1 LVSRQSLVVGA
12 AESEKVVRVL
22 ITGSAGQLGTDLVA
36 SAKQSGLDV
45 IATSHADLDITQRD
59 LVSQKIADSS
69 PDAIIHAAA
78 WTAVD
83 ACESDTKRAMAI
95 NSDGTAN
102 VVGAARQIG
111 ARVIYI
117 STDYVFD
124 GTKATPYIESDLPN
138 PQSVYG
144 ASKFAGEQQLDL
156 NQDAIVR
163 ISWVCGEHG
172 NNMVKTILRLA
183 ATSPTLTFVNDQIGS
198 PTFTSDVAP
207 VLIDFAT
214 QSRAGIWHVTNQ
226 GATSWFG
233 FAQDVLRAAEL
244 DPNRVKP
251 IATSDL
257 RPQRPA
263 KRPAN
268 SVLENAKMRKANLT
282 LLDDYHI
289 PLQRL
294 VDRLAS

>member
-1 LVSRQSLVVGA
+1 MGA
-12 AESEKVVRVL
+12 AESEKVVKVL

-36 SAKQSGLDV
+36 SARHSGLEV
-45 IATSHADLDITQRD
+45 TATSHADLDITQKDSVLRA
-59 LVSQKIADSS
+59 IADSA
-69 PDAIIHAAA
+69 PKAIIHAAA

-83 ACESDTKRAMAI
+83 ACESDTKKAMAV
-95 NSDGTAN
+95 NCDGTAN
-102 VVGAARQIG
+102 VVDAARQIG

-124 GTKATPYIESDLPN
+124 GTKNTPYIESDLPN

-156 NQDAIVR
+156 NQDAVVR

-198 PTFTSDVAP
+198 PTFTSDLAP
-207 VLIDFAT
+207 KLIDFARE
-214 QSRAGIWHVTNQ
+214 SRTGIWHLTNQ
-226 GATSWFG
+226 GSTSWFG

-268 SVLENAKMRKANLT
+268 SVLDNAEMRKANLT

>member
-1 LVSRQSLVVGA
+1 M
-12 AESEKVVRVL
+12 KVL
-22 ITGSAGQLGTDLVA
+22 ITGSAGQLGIDLVA
-36 SAKQSGLDV
+36 SAKHSGLEV
-45 IATSHADLDITQRD
+45 IATSHVDLDITQRD
-59 LVSQKIADSS
+59 LVSQKIADFS

-83 ACESDTKRAMAI
+83 ACESDPQKAMRI
-95 NSDGTAN
+95 NRDGTAN
-102 VVGAARQIG
+102 VVSAARQVG

-144 ASKFAGEQQLDL
+144 SSKLAGEQQLDL
-156 NQDAIVR
+156 GQDLIAR

-183 ATSPTLTFVNDQIGS
+183 ETSQTLTFVDDQIGS

-207 VLIDFAT
+207 LLVDFAT
-214 QSRAGIWHVTNQ
+214 HSRTGIWHVTNQ
-226 GATSWFG
+226 GSTSWFG
-233 FAQDVLRAAEL
+233 FAQDVLRAAKL
-244 DPNRVKP
+244 DPNRVQP
-251 IATSDL
+251 IATIDL

-268 SVLENAKMRKANLT
+268 SVLENAQMRRANLT
-282 LLDDYHI
+282 LLDDYHM
-289 PLQRL
+289 PLQQL
-294 VDRLAS
+294 VDALTS

>member
-1 LVSRQSLVVGA
+1 VVGA

-36 SAKQSGLDV
+36 SANHAGLDV
-45 IATSHADLDITQRD
+45 IATSHADLDITDRNS
-59 LVSQKIADSS
+59 VSQKIASAA
-69 PDAIIHAAA
+69 PEAIIHAAA

-83 ACESDTKRAMAI
+83 ACESDIKKAMAI

-102 VVGAARQIG
+102 VANAARQIG

-124 GTKATPYIESDLPN
+124 GTKATPYIESDIPN

-144 ASKFAGEQQLDL
+144 ASKLAGERHLDL
-156 NQDAIVR
+156 NQDSVVR

-183 ATSPTLTFVNDQIGS
+183 ATSPTLTFVDDQIGS
-198 PTFTSDVAP
+198 PTFTSDIAP
-207 VLIDFAT
+207 VLVDFARE
-214 QSRAGIWHVTNQ
+214 SRTGIWHLTNQ
-226 GATSWFG
+226 GTTSWFG

-244 DPNRVKP
+244 DPNRVQP
-251 IATSDL
+251 IATADL

-268 SVLENAKMRKANLT
+268 SVLENAHMCKANLT

>member
-1 LVSRQSLVVGA
+1 VVGA
-12 AESEKVVRVL
+12 AESEKVVKVL

-36 SAKQSGLDV
+36 SAKHLGLDV
-45 IATSHADLDITQRD
+45 IATSHADLDIAD
-59 LVSQKIADSS
+59 KNLVSQKIAEAA
-69 PDAIIHAAA
+69 PEAIIHAAA

-83 ACESDTKRAMAI
+83 ACESDTKKAMAI

-102 VVGAARQIG
+102 IVNAARQIG
-111 ARVIYI
+111 ARVVYV

-124 GTKATPYIESDLPN
+124 GTKATPYIESDIAN

-144 ASKFAGEQQLDL
+144 ASKFAGEQHLDL
-156 NQDAIVR
+156 NQDAVVR

-183 ATSPTLTFVNDQIGS
+183 ATSPTLTFVDDQIGS
-198 PTFTSDVAP
+198 PTFTSDIAP
-207 VLIDFAT
+207 VLVDFARE
-214 QSRAGIWHVTNQ
+214 SRTGIWHLTNQ
-226 GATSWFG
+226 GVTSWFG

-244 DPNRVKP
+244 DPKRVQS
-251 IATSDL
+251 IATADL

-294 VDRLAS
+294 VDRLTS

>member
-1 LVSRQSLVVGA
+1 M
-12 AESEKVVRVL
+12 KVL
-22 ITGSAGQLGTDLVA
+22 ITGAAGQLGTDLVA
-36 SAKQSGLDV
+36 SANHAGLDV
-45 IATSHADLDITQRD
+45 IATSHADLDITDRN
-59 LVSQKIADSS
+59 LVSQKIASAA
-69 PDAIIHAAA
+69 PEAIIHAAA

-83 ACESDTKRAMAI
+83 ACESDIKKAMAI

-102 VVGAARQIG
+102 VVNAARQIG

-124 GTKATPYIESDLPN
+124 GTKATPYIESDIPN

-144 ASKFAGEQQLDL
+144 ASKLAGERHLDL
-156 NQDAIVR
+156 NQDSVVR

-183 ATSPTLTFVNDQIGS
+183 ATSPTLTFVDDQIGS
-198 PTFTSDVAP
+198 PTFTSDIAP
-207 VLIDFAT
+207 VLVDFARE
-214 QSRAGIWHVTNQ
+214 SRTGIWHLTNQ
-226 GATSWFG
+226 GTTSWFG

-244 DPNRVKP
+244 DPNRVQP
-251 IATSDL
+251 IATADL

-268 SVLENAKMRKANLT
+268 SVLENAHMCKANLT

>member
-1 LVSRQSLVVGA
+1 MVGA
-12 AESEKVVRVL
+12 AESEKIVKVL

-36 SAKQSGLDV
+36 SANHAGLDV
-45 IATSHADLDITQRD
+45 IATSHADLDITDRN
-59 LVSQKIADSS
+59 LVLQKIASAA
-69 PDAIIHAAA
+69 PEAIIHAAA

-83 ACESDTKRAMAI
+83 ACESDIKKAMAI

-102 VVGAARQIG
+102 VVNAARQIG

-124 GTKATPYIESDLPN
+124 GTKATPYIESDIPN

-144 ASKFAGEQQLDL
+144 ASKLAGERHLDL
-156 NQDAIVR
+156 NQDSVVR

-183 ATSPTLTFVNDQIGS
+183 ATSPTLTFVDDQIGS
-198 PTFTSDVAP
+198 PTFTSDIAP
-207 VLIDFAT
+207 VLVDFARE
-214 QSRAGIWHVTNQ
+214 SRTGIWHLTNQ
-226 GATSWFG
+226 GTTSWFG

-244 DPNRVKP
+244 DPNRVQP
-251 IATSDL
+251 IATADL

-268 SVLENAKMRKANLT
+268 SVLENAHMCKANLT

>member
-1 LVSRQSLVVGA
+1 M
-12 AESEKVVRVL
+12 KVL

-36 SAKQSGLDV
+36 SANHLGLDV
-45 IATSHADLDITQRD
+45 IATSHADLDITDRN
-59 LVSQKIADSS
+59 LVLQKIASAA
-69 PDAIIHAAA
+69 PEAIIHAAA

-83 ACESDTKRAMAI
+83 ACESDIKKAMAI

-102 VVGAARQIG
+102 VANAARQFG

-124 GTKATPYIESDLPN
+124 GTKATPYIESDIPN

-144 ASKFAGEQQLDL
+144 ASKLAGERHLDL
-156 NQDAIVR
+156 NQDSVVR

-183 ATSPTLTFVNDQIGS
+183 ATSPTLTFVDDQIGS
-198 PTFTSDVAP
+198 PTFTSDIAP
-207 VLIDFAT
+207 VLVDFARE
-214 QSRAGIWHVTNQ
+214 SRTGIWHLTNQ
-226 GATSWFG
+226 GITSWFG

-244 DPNRVKP
+244 DPNRVQP
-251 IATSDL
+251 IATADL

-268 SVLENAKMRKANLT
+268 SVLENAHMCKANLT

>member
-1 LVSRQSLVVGA
+1 MGA
-12 AESEKVVRVL
+12 AESEKVVKVL

-36 SAKQSGLDV
+36 SANHAGLDV
-45 IATSHADLDITQRD
+45 IATSHADLDITDRNS
-59 LVSQKIADSS
+59 VSQKIASAA
-69 PDAIIHAAA
+69 PEAIIHAAA

-83 ACESDTKRAMAI
+83 ACESDIKKAMAI

-102 VVGAARQIG
+102 VVNAARQIG

-124 GTKATPYIESDLPN
+124 GTKATPYIESDIPN

-144 ASKFAGEQQLDL
+144 ASKLAGERHLDL
-156 NQDAIVR
+156 NQDSVVR

-183 ATSPTLTFVNDQIGS
+183 ATSPTLTFVDDQIGS
-198 PTFTSDVAP
+198 PTFTSDIAP
-207 VLIDFAT
+207 VLVDFARE
-214 QSRAGIWHVTNQ
+214 SRTGIWHLTNQ
-226 GATSWFG
+226 GTTSWFG

-244 DPNRVKP
+244 DPNRVQP
-251 IATSDL
+251 IATADL

-268 SVLENAKMRKANLT
+268 SVLENAHMCKANLT

>member
-1 LVSRQSLVVGA
+1 MVGA

-22 ITGSAGQLGTDLVA
+22 ITGSAGQLGNDLVA
-36 SAKQSGLDV
+36 SAKHSGLDV
-45 IATSHADLDITQRD
+45 IATSHADFDITDRD
-59 LVSQKIADSS
+59 LVSQKIVGAE
-69 PDAIIHAAA
+69 PEAIIHAAA

-83 ACESDTKRAMAI
+83 ACESDVKKAMAI
-95 NSDGTAN
+95 NCDGTAN
-102 VVGAARQIG
+102 VVSAARQVG
-111 ARVIYI
+111 ARVIYV

-124 GTKATPYIESDLPN
+124 GTKPTPYIESDLPN

-144 ASKFAGEQQLDL
+144 ASKLAGEQQLDMS
-156 NQDAIVR
+156 QDSVVR

-214 QSRAGIWHVTNQ
+214 QSRPGIWHVTNQ
-226 GATSWFG
+226 GTTSWFG

-244 DPNRVKP
+244 DPNRVQP
-251 IATSDL
+251 IATSEL

-268 SVLENAKMRKANLT
+268 SVLENARMCKANLT

-289 PLQRL
+289 PLKRL